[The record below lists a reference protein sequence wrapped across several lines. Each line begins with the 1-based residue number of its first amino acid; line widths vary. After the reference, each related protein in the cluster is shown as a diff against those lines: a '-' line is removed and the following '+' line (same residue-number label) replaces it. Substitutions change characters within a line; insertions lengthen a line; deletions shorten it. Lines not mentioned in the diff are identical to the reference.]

1 MSTKT
6 SPSSSSTRLAL
17 AFVAFKL
24 LLLGG
29 ALFLISNLQAQTFK
43 LSPKQEADVEALLDR
58 MTLQEQV
65 GQLSL
70 FTSDWDVTG
79 PTLREGY
86 RDDVKA
92 GRVGAIFNA
101 HTADYNRE
109 LQRISMEET
118 RMKIPLIFGYDVIH
132 GYRTIFPMP
141 LAEAATWDTVAVE
154 RAAQI
159 AAREASA
166 AGLHWT
172 FAPMVDIA
180 RDPRWG
186 RVMEGSGEDVLL
198 GSAMARARVRGF
210 QGTNLASDST
220 ILACAK
226 HFAAYGAAQAGRDYN
241 TVDMSDRVLRET
253 YLPPFK
259 AALDAGVGT
268 YMTSFNEVDGVPA
281 SGSRYL
287 LTDILRGEWNFDG
300 FVVTDYTSI
309 NEMIPHGV
317 VADERGAAELAI
329 EAGVDMDMQG
339 ATFHENLVSLVEAG
353 EVDKA
358 TVRQAAKNILRA
370 KMALGLFDDPYRYSD
385 TARQQKYV
393 LAEAH
398 RAESRRTAAK
408 SMVLL
413 KNANATLPLAK
424 TLEVAVVGPLANAQ
438 YDMIGAWHADGQGK
452 DAISPTVGMQ
462 NTFSRVTGVTAADF
476 GLNGQPI
483 GDRRAGFADALA
495 SAGAADVIVACVG
508 EKADMSG
515 EAASRTHIDLPGE
528 QLAFLR
534 ELKALGKPLVVVV
547 FAGRPLAI
555 PEVDSLADALLY
567 AWWPGTEAGNALADV
582 LSGDVNPSA
591 RLPMTFPRSIG
602 QVPLH
607 YDQKNTG
614 RPRDEN
620 NKYSSKY
627 LDSQNTP
634 LYAFGY
640 GLGYSEVT
648 YGAMTASA
656 KTFGDAGGLTVTVPL
671 TNRGKYLQR
680 ETVQLYVRDSVA
692 LRTRPV
698 LELIDFQQVDLQPGA
713 SKAVTFRV
721 SAKQLTYLGADGKTP
736 TLEAGDLRF
745 FVGPSSDR
753 LQSVLVEYD
762 PATPAPSTP
771 STGMAPADKAAG
783 SSKSTKRPK

>member
-1 MSTKT
+1 MNTETPSRATK
-6 SPSSSSTRLAL
+6 LAV

-29 ALFLISNLQAQTFK
+29 ALFLISNLHAQTFR

-109 LQRISMEET
+109 LQRVSMEET

-186 RVMEGSGEDVLL
+186 RVMEGSGEDVYL
-198 GSAMARARVRGF
+198 GSKMARARVRGF
-210 QGTNLASDST
+210 QGTDLSADST

-241 TVDMSDRVLRET
+241 TVDISDRVLRET
-253 YLPPFK
+253 YLPPFR
-259 AALDAGVGT
+259 AAVDAGVGT
-268 YMTSFNEVDGVPA
+268 FMTSFNEVDGVPA
-281 SGSRYL
+281 SGNRYL
-287 LTDILRGEWNFDG
+287 LTDILRGEWGFDG

-317 VADERGAAELAI
+317 VVDERGAAELAL

-339 ATFHENLVSLVEAG
+339 ATFHEHLVALVGAG
-353 EVDKA
+353 EVDRA
-358 TVRQAAKNILRA
+358 TVRQAAKNVLRA

-385 TARQQKYV
+385 TARQRRYV
-393 LAEAH
+393 LAPEY
-398 RAESRRTAAK
+398 RAEARRTAAR

-413 KNANATLPLAK
+413 KNDGATLPLARTRK
-424 TLEVAVVGPLANAQ
+424 VALVGPLVSSQ
-438 YDMIGAWHADGQGK
+438 HDMIGAWHADGRGEE
-452 DAISPTVGMQ
+452 AISPEMGLRPV
-462 NTFSRVTGVTAADF
+462 FASLDVRTAAGF
-476 GLNGQPI
+476 GLDGRPT
-483 GDRRAGFADALA
+483 GGARAGFAEAIA
-495 SAGAADVIVACVG
+495 AARAADVIVACVG

-515 EAASRTHIDLPGE
+515 EAASRTNIDLPGE
-528 QLAFLR
+528 QLALLR
-534 ELKALGKPLVVVV
+534 ELKQLGKPLVTVV
-547 FAGRPLAI
+547 FTGRPLAM
-555 PEVDSLADALLY
+555 PEVDSLSDAVLL

-582 LSGDVNPSA
+582 LSGAVNPSA
-591 RLPMTFPRSIG
+591 RLPMTFPRSLG

-614 RPRDEN
+614 RPRDEA

-627 LDSQNTP
+627 LDQLNTP

-640 GLGYSEVT
+640 GLGYSTVD
-648 YGAMTASA
+648 YGKMTASA
-656 KTFGDAGGLTVTVPL
+656 KTFGDAAPLTVTVAL
-671 TNRGKYLQR
+671 TNTGKYAQR

-698 LELIDFQQVDLQPGA
+698 LELIDFRQVDLAPGQ
-713 SKAVTFRV
+713 STTVSFSV
-721 SAKQLTYLGADGKTP
+721 SAKQLTYLGPDGRTP
-736 TLEAGDLRF
+736 TLEAGDMRF

-753 LQSVLVEYD
+753 LQSTLVQYA
-762 PATPAPSTP
+762 PTAATEAAQPILPSTK
-771 STGMAPADKAAG
+771 T
-783 SSKSTKRPK
+783 SKKRPNE